1 MTKALQDAF
10 EAASRLPEGK
20 QDALASAILEELAVE
35 KLWDDSLSSSIG
47 VIERLA
53 DEALA
58 EHRSGKTE
66 PLDPDKL

>member
-10 EAASRLPEGK
+10 EAASHLPEGK
-20 QDALASAILEELAVE
+20 QDALASAILEELSVE
-35 KLWDDSLSSSIG
+35 KLWDASLSGSIG
-47 VIERLA
+47 VIESLA